1 MHEVSDTNG
10 ARFIFSPFKN
20 TQTASLGIF
29 IKNGARFEGKKT
41 KGAAHFLEHLIF
53 KGSKKYSCKKIKQ
66 EIEGRGGSLNGFTSQ
81 EVTGYYAH
89 FLNKNAALVADIIS
103 DMVVN
108 PLIKEKDVEKERKVI
123 LEEIKMYNDL
133 PASRSSAILDK
144 LLWPG
149 HVLGT
154 EIAGSLESVK
164 AITRRD
170 LCRFQKD
177 FYTAGEMVISLSG
190 DVLSQKIIDIFSPC
204 MGKNKGEHAFVSRA
218 PYALTGVWTAVE
230 KKPIEQTHLGIG
242 FRGPSYLS
250 KDRITVEVMNIILG
264 GNMSSRLFEQ
274 LRERKPVCYD
284 VSSEVKKYRDT
295 GALVIHV
302 GLDKTQVMTAL
313 GSILKELKKI
323 STEKV
328 SAAEL
333 SRAKDFF
340 IGQLTMA
347 LERPQGTMFYAAES
361 FIQSK
366 KIESQESL
374 KKQIESVT
382 FDDKLNCARK
392 VFDLKNICV
401 ACVGDVE
408 NSYEEKIRALC
419 AKA

>member
-1 MHEVSDTNG
+1 MRAVIDLNG
-10 ARFIFSPFKN
+10 AKFIFSPFKN

-29 IKNGARFEGKKT
+29 IKNGARFEGKKI

-53 KGSKKYSCKKIKQ
+53 KGSKSYSCKKIKQ

-81 EVTGYYAH
+81 EITGYYAH
-89 FLNKNAALVADIIS
+89 FLNKNAALAADILS

-149 HVLGT
+149 HALGE
-154 EIAGSLESVK
+154 EIAGSLDSVK
-164 AITRRD
+164 MISRRN
-170 LCRFQKD
+170 LCRFQED
-177 FYTAGEMVISLSG
+177 FYAPEEMVVSLSG
-190 DVLSQKIIDIFSPC
+190 DVSPQKIIKIFSSR
-204 MGKNKGEHAFVSRA
+204 MRKNKAQEPFVSRA
-218 PYALTGVWTAVE
+218 PLPLRGVWTAIE

-250 KDRITVEVMNIILG
+250 KERITVEVMNIILG

-284 VSSEVKKYRDT
+284 ISSEMKKYRDT

-302 GLDKTQVMTAL
+302 GLDRRQVFTAL
-313 GSILKELKKI
+313 GYILKELKKI
-323 STEKV
+323 STTKV

-340 IGQLTMA
+340 IGQLTMV
-347 LERPQGTMFYAAES
+347 LERPQGFMFYAAES
-361 FIQSK
+361 FIQGK
-366 KIESQESL
+366 KIESQTEL

-382 FDDKLNCARK
+382 FDDILKCAQK

-401 ACVGDVE
+401 SCVGDIE

-419 AKA
+419 AQA

>member
-1 MHEVSDTNG
+1 MHEVINTNG
-10 ARFIFSPFKN
+10 AQFIFSPFKN

-29 IKNGARFEGKKT
+29 IKNGARFEGKKI

-81 EVTGYYAH
+81 EITGYYAH
-89 FLNKNAALVADIIS
+89 FLNKNAELVADILS
-103 DMVVN
+103 DMVAS

-133 PASRSSAILDK
+133 PASRSSALLDK

-149 HVLGT
+149 HPLGE

-164 AITRRD
+164 KISHRD
-170 LCRFQKD
+170 LCRYQQD
-177 FYTAGEMVISLSG
+177 FYTPEEMVISLSG
-190 DVLSQKIIDIFSPC
+190 DVLPQKIIKVFSSS
-204 MGKNKGEHAFVSRA
+204 MKKNKTDEAFVSRP
-218 PYALTGVWTAVE
+218 PYPLTGVWTVIE
-230 KKPIEQTHLGIG
+230 KKPIEQTHLAIG

-250 KDRITVEVMNIILG
+250 KERITVEVMNIILG

-284 VSSEVKKYRDT
+284 VSSEMKKYRDT

-302 GLDKTQVMTAL
+302 GLDKTQVMAAL
-313 GSILKELKKI
+313 GSILRELKKI
-323 STEKV
+323 STDKV

-347 LERPQGTMFYAAES
+347 LERPQGFMFYAAES
-361 FIQSK
+361 FIQNK
-366 KIESQESL
+366 KIETPQAL

-382 FDDKLNCARK
+382 FDDILICARK
-392 VFDLKNICV
+392 IFDLKNICI

-408 NSYEEKIRALC
+408 KTHEEKIRALC
-419 AKA
+419 AKV

>member
-1 MHEVSDTNG
+1 MHEVIDING
-10 ARFIFSPFKN
+10 AQFIFSPFKN
-20 TQTASLGIF
+20 TQTASFGIF
-29 IKNGARFEGKKT
+29 IKNGARFEEKKI

-81 EVTGYYAH
+81 EITGYYAH

-103 DMVVN
+103 DMVIN
-108 PLIKEKDVEKERKVI
+108 PLIKEKDVEKERKVV

-133 PASRSSAILDK
+133 PAARSSALVDK

-149 HVLGT
+149 HALGD
-154 EIAGSLESVK
+154 EIAGSFESVK
-164 AITRRD
+164 KISRRD
-170 LCRFQKD
+170 LHGFQQE
-177 FYTAGEMVISLSG
+177 FYTPGQMVISLSG
-190 DVLSQKIIDIFSPC
+190 DVLAQKVMKLLAMRIKKYNTD
-204 MGKNKGEHAFVSRA
+204 KAFVSRA
-218 PYALTGVWTAVE
+218 PYPLNGLWTIIE

-250 KDRITVEVMNIILG
+250 KERIAVEVMNIILG

-274 LRERKPVCYD
+274 LRENHPVCYD

-302 GLDKTQVMTAL
+302 GLDKAHLLTAL
-313 GSILKELKKI
+313 SGILKELIKI
-323 STEKV
+323 STFKV
-328 SAAEL
+328 SGPEL

-347 LERPQGTMFYAAES
+347 LERPQGFMFYAAES

-366 KIESQESL
+366 KIESFESL

-382 FDDKLNCARK
+382 FDDILNCARK
-392 VFDLKNICV
+392 IFDLKNICV

-408 NSYEEKIRALC
+408 EACEEKIRAIC
-419 AKA
+419 SKV